1 MDETG
6 ARADEA
12 ATVGAAA
19 RPAPDADAA
28 AAIETDAAFEKLFAD
43 EIAPKLEAREDKR
56 RDTVRFHNI
65 SLAIGIGVA
74 AVLVALVFGLGGPP
88 PLAFFLGVLS
98 LMIGWGVGAAAVHTL
113 KKEVK
118 HAMTQSIAPFLGL
131 SFTAGISQPPGFRQ
145 FRELR
150 LVPSYNIS
158 SFEDLLEGQHAGHL
172 FELYEAHLKRR
183 TRDSKGRTRTTTV
196 FRGQLV
202 RIAFPRNFD
211 STTVIMRD
219 AGVFNWMNKPG
230 KELKRVGLVDP
241 HFEKIF
247 EVFGTD
253 QVEARYLLTPSFMER
268 LLALEAMFK
277 GKRVRAAFDGGDLLI
292 AVQGGD
298 LFEAGSMFK
307 PLADISRARTLR
319 DEIRSIHDIIDVI
332 DEQRDA
338 PQPV

>member
-6 ARADEA
+6 LHADEA
-12 ATVGAAA
+12 GRSAQPASGGAGATAMAS
-19 RPAPDADAA
+19 
-28 AAIETDAAFEKLFAD
+28 DAAFEKLFAD
-43 EIAPKLEAREDKR
+43 EIAPELEAREDKR

-65 SLAIGIGVA
+65 ALAIGVGVA
-74 AVLVALVFGLGGPP
+74 AVLVALVFSLGGPP

-158 SFEDLLEGQHAGHL
+158 NFEDLLEGQHAGHL

-183 TRDSKGRTRTTTV
+183 TRDHKGRTRTTTV

-202 RIAFPRNFD
+202 RIAFPRKFD
-211 STTVIMRD
+211 STTVILRD

-230 KELKRVGLVDP
+230 KELKRVGLADP

-247 EVFGTD
+247 EVYGTD
-253 QVEARYLLTPSFMER
+253 QVEARYLLTPTFMER
-268 LLALEAMFK
+268 LLALETMFK
-277 GKRVRAAFDGGDLLI
+277 GKRARAAFDGGDLLI
-292 AVQGGD
+292 AVHGGD

-319 DEIRSIHDIIDVI
+319 DEIRSIHDIIEVI
-332 DEQRDA
+332 DEQQAA
-338 PQPV
+338 PVPPQSG